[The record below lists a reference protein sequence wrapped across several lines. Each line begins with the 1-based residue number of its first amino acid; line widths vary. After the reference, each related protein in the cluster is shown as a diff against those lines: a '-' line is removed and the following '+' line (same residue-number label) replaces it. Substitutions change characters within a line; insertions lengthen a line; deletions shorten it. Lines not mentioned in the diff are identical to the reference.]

1 MKITI
6 RKNLKMK
13 MFSTVQIC
21 VRSRRRREKIP
32 HAVRDPGKTKKK
44 ENNYRRIYVNSE
56 SFTAIYWEINLFY
69 DTRKMRKMSIL
80 KIFFSPTILFSTLY
94 YDFF

>member
-1 MKITI
+1 
-6 RKNLKMK
+6 

-44 ENNYRRIYVNSE
+44 ENNYRRINVKSE
-56 SFTAIYWEINLFY
+56 SFTVFIGRKIYYMISEKY
-69 DTRKMRKMSIL
+69 EKCK
-80 KIFFSPTILFSTLY
+80 Y
-94 YDFF
+94 